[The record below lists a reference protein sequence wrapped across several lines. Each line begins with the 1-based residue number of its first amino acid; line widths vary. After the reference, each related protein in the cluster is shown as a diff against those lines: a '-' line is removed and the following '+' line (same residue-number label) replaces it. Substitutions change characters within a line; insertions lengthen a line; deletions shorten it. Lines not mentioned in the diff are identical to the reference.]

1 MSPIPPTHHMPVLQ
15 IRKKPIRSFAVRI
28 GRLTAGQERALQLG
42 WSSVGLDLDGGVS
55 AFGSAFD
62 RQAPKILEIGYGM
75 GHSLLEMAEAE
86 QDKDFVGIEVHSP
99 GVGSLIQGA
108 FDTDTSEI
116 KLTNIKTY
124 MADAV
129 DVLNEAIP
137 PDSLARIQV
146 YFPDP
151 WHKNKHRKRR
161 LIQPELVKLLSS
173 RLEIGGLL
181 HLATD
186 WEPYAKHMLEVLSA
200 ESSLENTVADF
211 VERPDWR
218 PLTKFEKRG
227 EGLGHKVQ
235 DLVFKRQS

>member
-1 MSPIPPTHHMPVLQ
+1 MSSLPNLQ
-15 IRKKPIRSFAVRI
+15 IRQKSIRSFAVRT
-28 GRLTAGQERALQLG
+28 GRLTAGQEKSLKLG
-42 WSSVGLDLDGGVS
+42 WPNVGLDLEGGRAEFES
-55 AFGSAFD
+55 AFE
-62 RQAPKILEIGYGM
+62 RVAPRVLEIGYGM

-86 QDKDFVGIEVHSP
+86 PDKDFVGVEVHSP

-108 FDTDTSEI
+108 FDFE
-116 KLTNIKTY
+116 KGAPRLNNIKTY

-137 PDSLARIQV
+137 PNSLARIQI

-151 WHKNKHRKRR
+151 WHKKKHHKRR
-161 LIQPELVKLLSS
+161 LVQPALVKLLSS

-186 WEPYAKHMLEVLSA
+186 WEPYAEHMLEVLSA
-200 ESSLENTVADF
+200 ESSLKNSNRDAGS
-211 VERPDWR
+211 RPEWR
-218 PLTKFEKRG
+218 PGTKFEKRG

-235 DLVFKRQS
+235 DFVFVRQS